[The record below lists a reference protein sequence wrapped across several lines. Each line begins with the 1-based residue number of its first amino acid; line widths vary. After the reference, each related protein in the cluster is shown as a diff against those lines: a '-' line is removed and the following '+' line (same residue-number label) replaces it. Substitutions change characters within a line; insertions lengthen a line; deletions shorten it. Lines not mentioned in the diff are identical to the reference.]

1 MSAAAAFVPING
13 TGQAKSQGRQRTT
26 AAQQLQTLP
35 AVTETQLQGREF
47 KRALRQREPELCG
60 RLQTMR
66 ALAAGAEDGAGG
78 GGVQHKR
85 RDEAELLKG

>member
-1 MSAAAAFVPING
+1 MPING
-13 TGQAKSQGRQRTT
+13 TGQAKTQGRQRTA
-26 AAQQLQTLP
+26 AAQQLQTLL

-47 KRALRQREPELCG
+47 KRVLRRREPELCG

-78 GGVQHKR
+78 GASAPAATDAQ
-85 RDEAELLKG
+85 